1 MNQPS
6 ILIMRN
12 LWCRWKKNKKTKH
25 QQVIQTYQCWFTFTS
40 TIKTI
45 SWMCGFNI
53 NKGQRSTW
61 INFQW
66 PSDTGIEQISVHS
79 AKNQHHQRKPHIFH
93 HATGTTIRQT
103 GQNQN
108 AGTTWSTRN
117 LSEPLIGFASDL
129 GASKPTHMPTNHNLV
144 TPKANPFN
152 TWLRV
157 NSQPT
162 FCVDQKMKKKQIW
175 VTEVIRRFNTMSAGK
190 AATFVQMELRTVRKK
205 LVILTT
211 LCSFIYNPTQR
222 KQHLS
227 HSTER
232 TLKDMECTARC
243 KKALVW
249 QDMAVHGN
257 KVQVMTW

>member
-1 MNQPS
+1 
-6 ILIMRN
+6 
-12 LWCRWKKNKKTKH
+12 
-25 QQVIQTYQCWFTFTS
+25 
-40 TIKTI
+40 
-45 SWMCGFNI
+45 MCGFNI

-162 FCVDQKMKKKQIW
+162 FFVDQKMKKKTDLGDWSHQAVQHHVSW
-175 VTEVIRRFNTMSAGK
+175 KSSYLRANGTSDSAEK
-190 AATFVQMELRTVRKK
+190 TRDTH
-205 LVILTT
+205 
-211 LCSFIYNPTQR
+211 N
-222 KQHLS
+222 
-227 HSTER
+227 
-232 TLKDMECTARC
+232 
-243 KKALVW
+243 
-249 QDMAVHGN
+249 AV
-257 KVQVMTW
+257 